1 MIVKPVLEQLYFQQN
16 NNIMKHIQLFEHF
29 AENIVEGVNFNGSKD
44 ADLEDVGAAIS
55 KERDADE
62 AELVKIG
69 KEALKAA
76 KPVSLTGKI
85 KEDAPKL
92 IKYLVD
98 AFKRA
103 DIELDDKNVYITSSP
118 GIGWDNVIEI
128 PVAKQEGFYF
138 STVLDYY
145 DLAESGNG
153 KIIIPGAFIEEASGQ
168 LDYAV
173 DDINNNGQIVK
184 VATGFKKYLET
195 LNSEKN
201 DLRSK

>member
-1 MIVKPVLEQLYFQQN
+1 
-16 NNIMKHIQLFEHF
+16 MKHIQLFEHF
-29 AENIVEGVNFNGSKD
+29 AENIVEGINYNNSRD
-44 ADLEDVGAAIS
+44 ADFEDVGAAIS
-55 KERDADE
+55 KERNADE

-195 LNSEKN
+195 LNSEKQ
-201 DLRSK
+201 

>member
-1 MIVKPVLEQLYFQQN
+1 LYFQQN